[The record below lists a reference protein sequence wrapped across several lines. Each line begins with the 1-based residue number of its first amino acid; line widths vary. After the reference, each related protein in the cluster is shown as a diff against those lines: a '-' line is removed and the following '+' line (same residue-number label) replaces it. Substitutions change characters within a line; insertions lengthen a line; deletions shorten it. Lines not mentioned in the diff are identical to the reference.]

1 MRRART
7 LWRRLSRLRRSDS
20 GVAATELALCAP
32 FLLLL
37 LLGGVD
43 LARYANAYDK
53 VGKIAFSVTDVTAQY
68 KSLTIDGL
76 KQVFLI
82 SGQNLPGYVSGT
94 NGVTILS
101 SLYLDGTTPKVRW
114 QCAST
119 KGSKWSSKIG
129 VEAGTANVSATLFGD
144 AKDNVV
150 VAEVYY
156 QFKPIFAYSISGT
169 QDVYAKGL
177 FRPRLGALN
186 TKPCT

>member
-1 MRRART
+1 MRR
-7 LWRRLSRLRRSDS
+7 LLPFRRLLARLRRSES
-20 GVAATELALCAP
+20 GLAATELALCAP
-32 FLLLL
+32 MLLLL
-37 LLGGVD
+37 TLGGAD

-68 KSLTIDGL
+68 QSLTADGV

-82 SGQNLPGYVSGT
+82 SGQNLPGYVSGKT
-94 NGVTILS
+94 GVTILS
-101 SLYLDGTTPKVRW
+101 SLYLDGTTPRVRW

-119 KGSKWSSKIG
+119 KGTKWASKIG
-129 VEAGTANVSATLFGD
+129 SEGGIASVGANLFGD

-156 QFKPIFAYSISGT
+156 QFTPIFSYFISGT